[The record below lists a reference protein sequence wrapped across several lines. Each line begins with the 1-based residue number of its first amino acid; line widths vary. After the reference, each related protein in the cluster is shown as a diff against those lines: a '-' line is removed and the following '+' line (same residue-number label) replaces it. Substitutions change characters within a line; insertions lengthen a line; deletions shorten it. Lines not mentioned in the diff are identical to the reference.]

1 MNLVNGHDSS
11 FPKSDAPTCFVLAR
25 QLIKTANLHHAS
37 LLHCVNYLVVKLIVN
52 TRTQFLEEFLNPE
65 DEESRFMFLPDT
77 MLIATSDVRLIVLSI
92 LVAVIG
98 SYTALDI
105 SEQIILA
112 QGAARWWWLVG
123 SGLTLGL
130 SVWAMHFTAIL
141 AHKLPIP
148 IGYDFT
154 RVLISLMVTILAS
167 GIGLFFVSRQPLV
180 MWLPLLAGSFFV
192 GGGIIG
198 MHFTAMSSLRLAATP
213 SYDLKLAVLSG
224 VIAIALSLGA
234 LWLTFQCRIESSMP
248 EAVRK
253 IGSALIMGT
262 AICGMHYV
270 AMLGVSFRTARLT
283 LSKFSVV
290 DNNLLAVVLGVA
302 ALVILTLALLA
313 SFFSRRLSVEVAV
326 TEVLLQNEEH
336 LEQLV
341 NQRTAELEAQKL
353 ISEGA
358 NQAKTEFLS
367 SVSHELRTP
376 LTSIIGFSSVL
387 KKEIFGSLNA
397 KQQEYVTVILACGDQ
412 LLDLINDLLDLSKI
426 EAGRE
431 ELDLETLCVEQVCQ
445 ECVSLIRQQ
454 SISRRLQ
461 LLVAIEP
468 NVTTCTADKRRLK
481 QILLN
486 LLSNALK
493 FTDVGS
499 VTLKVDK
506 KSGYIRFAV
515 TDTGIGIAQEEQA
528 ILFQPFQQ
536 LNSGMNRQDKG
547 TGLGLALAR
556 NLAQLHGGD
565 ITVESELGSGSC
577 FTLLLPVS
585 QSEKAEKE

>member
-1 MNLVNGHDSS
+1 MSRMRANEERNDGKLSRSVLESS
-11 FPKSDAPTCFVLAR
+11 GSRKGVADF
-25 QLIKTANLHHAS
+25 N
-37 LLHCVNYLVVKLIVN
+37 
-52 TRTQFLEEFLNPE
+52 TQFLEEFLNPE

-154 RVLISLMVTILAS
+154 RVLTSLMVTILAS
-167 GIGLFFVSRQPLV
+167 GIGLFFVSRQPLG

-397 KQQEYVTVILACGDQ
+397 KQQEYVTVILACGDL

-454 SISRRLQ
+454 SISRSLQ
-461 LLVAIEP
+461 VLVAIEP

>member
-1 MNLVNGHDSS
+1 MSRMRANEERNDGKLSRSVLESS
-11 FPKSDAPTCFVLAR
+11 GSRKGVADF
-25 QLIKTANLHHAS
+25 N
-37 LLHCVNYLVVKLIVN
+37 
-52 TRTQFLEEFLNPE
+52 TQFLEEFLNPE

-154 RVLISLMVTILAS
+154 RVLTSLMVTILAS
-167 GIGLFFVSRQPLV
+167 GIGLFFVSRQPLG

>member
-1 MNLVNGHDSS
+1 MVNGHDSS
-11 FPKSDAPTCFVLAR
+11 LPKSDAPTCFVLAR
-25 QLIKTANLHHAS
+25 QLIKTANSHHAS

-154 RVLISLMVTILAS
+154 RVLTSLMVTILAS
-167 GIGLFFVSRQPLV
+167 GIGLFFVSRQPLG

-397 KQQEYVTVILACGDQ
+397 KQQEYVTVILACGDL

>member
-1 MNLVNGHDSS
+1 LVNGHDSS

-25 QLIKTANLHHAS
+25 QLIKTANSHHAS

-167 GIGLFFVSRQPLV
+167 GIGLFFVSHQPLV

-213 SYDLKLAVLSG
+213 SYDLELAVLSG

-253 IGSALIMGT
+253 LGSALIMGT
-262 AICGMHYV
+262 AIFGMHYV
-270 AMLGVSFRTARLT
+270 AMLGVSFRTTRLT

-367 SVSHELRTP
+367 TVSHELRTP

-454 SISRRLQ
+454 SISKRLQ

-515 TDTGIGIAQEEQA
+515 SDTGIGIAQEEQA

>member
-1 MNLVNGHDSS
+1 MRANEERNDGKLSRSVLESS
-11 FPKSDAPTCFVLAR
+11 GSRKGVADF
-25 QLIKTANLHHAS
+25 N
-37 LLHCVNYLVVKLIVN
+37 
-52 TRTQFLEEFLNPE
+52 TQFLEEFLNPE

-154 RVLISLMVTILAS
+154 RVLTSLMVTILAS
-167 GIGLFFVSRQPLV
+167 GIGLFFVSRQPLG

-248 EAVRK
+248 EAGRK

-283 LSKFSVV
+283 MSKFSVV

-367 SVSHELRTP
+367 TVSHELRTP